1 MASPSTPVWPAIA
14 TVAPSTGRQAER
26 LNLNVTGQF
35 THFVDGTTI
44 ANVGAGITVNAV
56 TVTNASQR
64 DARRDGPPGR
74 GARRA
79 HGRPDDRR

>member
-1 MASPSTPVWPAIA
+1 MASRSTLVWLPIA
-14 TVAPSTGRQAER
+14 TVSPSTGRQAER

-44 ANVGAGITVNAV
+44 ASVGAGITVHAV
-56 TVTNASQR
+56 TVTNATSATL
-64 DARRDGPPGR
+64 DVTVSPGC